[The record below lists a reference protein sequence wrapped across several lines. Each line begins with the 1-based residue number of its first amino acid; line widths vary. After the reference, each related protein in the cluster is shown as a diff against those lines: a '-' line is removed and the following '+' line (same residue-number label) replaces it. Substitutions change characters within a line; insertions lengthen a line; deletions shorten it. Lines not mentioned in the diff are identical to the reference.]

1 MARSFKRLIGGL
13 LGMGA
18 PTTEAASFFAL
29 SAQTGEGVALDFSTL
44 RGKVVLVANVA
55 SQ

>member
-1 MARSFKRLIGGL
+1 MARSLKRLIGGL

-18 PTTEAASFFAL
+18 PTTEAASVYAL
-29 SAQTGEGVALDFSTL
+29 SAQTGEGAALDFASL